1 MLNICMCAQSSF
13 WMFAPSGKQAEELYK
28 AAKEIA
34 RHADDVGRLVSKNPE
49 FWESI
54 PTWAWIIIGIIVVI
68 IVIYA
73 ISES

>member
-1 MLNICMCAQSSF
+1 MFKLIFGAQSLY
-13 WMFAPSGKQAEELYK
+13 WVLAPNGKQIGK
-28 AAKEIA
+28 VAKEVA
-34 RHADDVGRLVSKNPE
+34 KHADDVVRVASKNPG

-54 PTWAWIIIGIIVVI
+54 PIWAWIIIGIIVVI